1 MNVKFDIPAKES
13 LEQYY
18 ENYKYLPTGGTDLR
32 QRADNYRKI
41 VRTLSNI
48 EHYLDRTY
56 VNDNKKF
63 ISIDNIATVEY
74 KITKKGE
81 ILVKDIYFDEGQN
94 NSMLL

>member
-48 EHYLDRTY
+48 EHYLDHTY
-56 VNDNKKF
+56 VEDGRKF
-63 ISIDNIATVEY
+63 IIIEDIGTIEY
-74 KITKKGE
+74 KITKKKE
-81 ILVKDIYFDEGQN
+81 ILVKNINFDDCQI
-94 NSMLL
+94 NSTLL

>member
-13 LEQYY
+13 LGQYY
-18 ENYKYLPTGGTDLR
+18 ENYNYLPTGGTDLR

-56 VNDNKKF
+56 VDDGRKF
-63 ISIDNIATVEY
+63 IIIENVATIEY
-74 KITKKGE
+74 KVTKKRE
-81 ILVKDIYFDEGQN
+81 ILVKNINFDDCQN
-94 NSMLL
+94 NLILL